1 MTSKTVIT
9 DADLINKYAK
19 KALEEPEQVVKT
31 EAPLVPEVKLP
42 GGFIENGELITTVEV
57 RELNG
62 VDEEAI
68 AKASTTGKALNVL
81 LQRGLVKV
89 GSREATLADLDNL
102 LSGDRDAIL
111 IGIRKITFGK
121 TIEFGVGCV
130 SCGTEQPVAIDL
142 DEDVPVKTMA
152 DQIVDRTWRVATKKG
167 YVTVSLPTG
176 ITQKKLLEN
185 ADKSSAEINTIL
197 LSGCVMDVNGEPSMG
212 ASTVLN
218 LGMQDRSKI
227 VEEIINRNP
236 GPRLGEVKKTCKACG
251 EDIALPLSLV
261 DLFRL

>member
-1 MTSKTVIT
+1 
-9 DADLINKYAK
+9 
-19 KALEEPEQVVKT
+19 
-31 EAPLVPEVKLP
+31 
-42 GGFIENGELITTVEV
+42 
-57 RELNG
+57 
-62 VDEEAI
+62 
-68 AKASTTGKALNVL
+68 
-81 LQRGLVKV
+81 
-89 GSREATLADLDNL
+89 
-102 LSGDRDAIL
+102 
-111 IGIRKITFGK
+111 
-121 TIEFGVGCV
+121 
-130 SCGTEQPVAIDL
+130 
-142 DEDVPVKTMA
+142 MA
-152 DQIVDRTWRVATKKG
+152 DQIVDRTWRVSTKKG